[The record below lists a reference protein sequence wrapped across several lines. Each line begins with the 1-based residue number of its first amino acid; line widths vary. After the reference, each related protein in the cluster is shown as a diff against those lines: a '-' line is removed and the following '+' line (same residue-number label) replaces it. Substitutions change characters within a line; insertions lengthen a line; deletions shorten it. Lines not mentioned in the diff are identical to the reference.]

1 MLLPKA
7 TEVEIVALANPFP
20 VGTSPL
26 SRALAYSIAA
36 HAVIAIAL
44 VVTASKSAQ
53 HSAPELVDIELAPP
67 APPAEA
73 LPAETAKPIDEGA
86 EQQHVMTK
94 LDEPADEGDLA
105 RDAGVDAMSI
115 AQGSG
120 SGSDN
125 GSAAIGSAIGVAG
138 AIAIGSG
145 GSDAV
150 ASTDDEP
157 AVDGATTSPGT
168 AANLLAYMPP
178 GHVLAVLVRFD
189 RLRGTEWAQRTED
202 LFRHM
207 PDYGGLF
214 GTRDADIADKLD
226 TLAISTPE
234 PKSAIATTL
243 VMRTQLA
250 RPAIRDLLGSGV
262 SWSTAVGGMLGTR
275 DTSVRPGFP
284 GDQRVLLSPWR
295 GWYVLAQPGDLGNL
309 ATKAGGDLDTRE
321 VAPSTP
327 LPAWL
332 AQIRSI
338 EHESGDD
345 AKTGPALVLTLSGAP
360 LGTRPARTG
369 RYKLPDVGLG
379 VSSLPV
385 PQRLSLAMELVQ
397 QGWLVRG
404 NISFGTEADAAEF
417 AASLATAQ
425 HRLELIDQLSHVL
438 ANNHVYGLI
447 HNLSLSRTGARISY
461 ATSIS
466 IADGRAV
473 LAAARTL
480 LQ

>member
-7 TEVEIVALANPFP
+7 TEVEIVALANPLP

-44 VVTASKSAQ
+44 VVSASNAAD
-53 HSAPELVDIELAPP
+53 HSAPEVVDIELAPP
-67 APPAEA
+67 APPVEA
-73 LPAETAKPIDEGA
+73 LPAEQAKPIDEGA
-86 EQQHVMTK
+86 EPHEMTK
-94 LDEPADEGDLA
+94 LDEPADDGEPA
-105 RDAGVDAMSI
+105 HDAGIDAMML
-115 AQGSG
+115 AVGGG

-125 GSAAIGSAIGVAG
+125 GSAAMGSAVGVAG
-138 AIAIGSG
+138 ATELGSN
-145 GSDAV
+145 GSDAI
-150 ASTDDEP
+150 AGTELEP
-157 AVDGATTSPGT
+157 AVEGAATSPGT

-189 RLRGTEWAQRTED
+189 RLRGTEWATRTED

-226 TLAISTPE
+226 TLAISTPQ

-243 VMRTQLA
+243 VMRTELA
-250 RPAIRDLLGSGV
+250 RPAIRDLLGSGIT
-262 SWSTAVGGMLGTR
+262 WSTAVGGMLGTR
-275 DTSVRPGFP
+275 IGPGFP
-284 GDQRVLLSPWR
+284 GDKRVMLSPWR
-295 GWYVLAQPGDLGNL
+295 GWYVLAQPEDLGGL
-309 ATKAGGDLDTRE
+309 AAKSGGDLDTRE
-321 VAPSTP
+321 VGAKTP
-327 LPAWL
+327 VPAWL

-360 LGTRPARTG
+360 LGTAPSRTG
-369 RYKLPDVGLG
+369 RYKLPELGLG
-379 VSSLPV
+379 VSSLAV

-404 NISFGTEADAAEF
+404 NISFASEADAAEF

-425 HRLELIDQLSHVL
+425 HRLVMIDQLSHVL
-438 ANNHVYGLI
+438 ANNHVLGQI
-447 HNLSLSRTGARISY
+447 QNLSLSRAGARISY

-473 LAAARTL
+473 LAAARLL

>member
-7 TEVEIVALANPFP
+7 TEVEIVALANPLP

-26 SRALAYSIAA
+26 PRAIAYSIAA

-44 VVTASKSAQ
+44 VVTASKSAE
-53 HSAPELVDIELAPP
+53 HNAPELVDIELAPP
-67 APPAEA
+67 PPPVEA
-73 LPAETAKPIDEGA
+73 LPAEASKPIDEGA
-86 EQQHVMTK
+86 EQHAMTK
-94 LDEPADEGDLA
+94 LDEPAEEQGDDLV
-105 RDAGVDAMSI
+105 RDAGIDAETI
-115 AQGSG
+115 ATGSG
-120 SGSDN
+120 SGSDT
-125 GSAAIGSAIGVAG
+125 GSAAVGSAVGVAG
-138 AIAIGSG
+138 ATELGSN
-145 GSDAV
+145 GSDAI
-150 ASTDDEP
+150 AGIDAEP
-157 AVDGATTSPGT
+157 AVAGATTSPGT

-189 RLRGTEWAQRTED
+189 RLRGTEWAKRSED

-250 RPAIRDLLGSGV
+250 RAAIRDLLGSGIT
-262 SWSTAVGGMLGTR
+262 WSTAIGGMLGTR
-275 DTSVRPGFP
+275 IGPGFP
-284 GDQRVLLSPWR
+284 GDKRVMLSPWR
-295 GWYVLAQPGDLGNL
+295 GWYVLAQPADLGNL
-309 ATKAGGDLDTRE
+309 ATQSGGNLDTRE
-321 VAPSTP
+321 VSAKAPV
-327 LPAWL
+327 PAWL

-360 LGTRPARTG
+360 LGTAPARTG
-369 RYKLPDVGLG
+369 RYKLPDLGLG
-379 VSSLPV
+379 VSSLAV

-404 NISFGTEADAAEF
+404 NISFASEADATEF

-425 HRLELIDQLSHVL
+425 HRLVLIDQLSHVL
-438 ANNHVYGLI
+438 ANNHVLGLI
-447 HNLSLSRTGARISY
+447 QNLSLSRTGARVSY

-473 LAAARTL
+473 LAAASVL

>member
-1 MLLPKA
+1 M
-7 TEVEIVALANPFP
+7 
-20 VGTSPL
+20 GTLPL
-26 SRALAYSIAA
+26 SRAVAYSIAA

-44 VVTASKSAQ
+44 VITANKSAE

-73 LPAETAKPIDEGA
+73 LPAEAAKPIDEGTEHA
-86 EQQHVMTK
+86 MTK
-94 LDEPADEGDLA
+94 LDEPDVGDEPIA
-105 RDAGVDAMSI
+105 HDAGIDAMAI
-115 AQGSG
+115 AAGSG

-125 GSAAIGSAIGVAG
+125 GSAAMGSAVGVAG
-138 AIAIGSG
+138 ATELGSA
-145 GSDAV
+145 GSDGVAGTDDAPAV
-150 ASTDDEP
+150 A
-157 AVDGATTSPGT
+157 GAPTSPGT

-189 RLRGTEWAQRTED
+189 RLRGTEWAKRTED

-243 VMRTQLA
+243 VMHTQLA
-250 RPAIRDLLGSGV
+250 RAAIRDLLGTGIT
-262 SWSTAVGGMLGTR
+262 WSTATGGMLGTR
-275 DTSVRPGFP
+275 LGPGFP
-284 GDQRVLLSPWR
+284 GDKRVMLSPWR
-295 GWYVLAQPGDLGNL
+295 GWYVLAQPADLGNL
-309 ATKAGGDLDTRE
+309 AAKSGGNLDTRE
-321 VAPSTP
+321 VGASAP

-332 AQIRSI
+332 AQVRSI

-345 AKTGPALVLTLSGAP
+345 AKIGPALVLTLSGAP
-360 LGTRPARTG
+360 LGTTPARTG

-379 VSSLPV
+379 VSSLAV

-404 NISFGTEADAAEF
+404 NISFASEADAAEF

-425 HRLELIDQLSHVL
+425 HRLVLIDQLSHVL
-438 ANNHVYGLI
+438 ANNHVLGLI
-447 HNLSLSRTGARISY
+447 QNLSLSRTGARVSY

-473 LAAARTL
+473 LAAARDS